1 MTSLLPTETVLKLP
15 PSEIHKESII
25 EKVSRKTS
33 FRKGRNNISATAY
46 SVADLQF
53 ATNSFGEDCLIGE
66 GASGPVYRAEFSN
79 GKVCLLSIVFGFLV
93 FHSFL
98 CPHKFHTE
106 IHGIKT

>member
-1 MTSLLPTETVLKLP
+1 MTSLLPTETVLRLP

-33 FRKGRNNISATAY
+33 FRKGRNHISATAY

-79 GKVCLLSIVFGFLV
+79 GKVCFVSNFIFWFSCFSFFPLSSQVAYRN
-93 FHSFL
+93 
-98 CPHKFHTE
+98 PRD
-106 IHGIKT
+106 